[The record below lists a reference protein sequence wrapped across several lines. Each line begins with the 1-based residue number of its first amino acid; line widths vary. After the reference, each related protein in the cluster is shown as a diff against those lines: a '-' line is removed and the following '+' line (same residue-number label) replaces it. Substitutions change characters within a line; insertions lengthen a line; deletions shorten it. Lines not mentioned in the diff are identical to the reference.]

1 MRAEQHTALVRRAVE
16 AIWNRG
22 ELDVADVLFATD
34 YVNHDGLITDL
45 VRGPEAIKV
54 SVALYRTAFPDL
66 QITVNDLTA
75 DRDTVLLHWTAR
87 GTPAVDRS
95 GGAATSTVGTLTG
108 TLTSRLAGGQIVE
121 SWVQWDRDGALT
133 QLAWIIHERVSLARL
148 AA

>member
-1 MRAEQHTALVRRAVE
+1 MVTEHNVACVRHAVE

-22 ELDVADVLFATD
+22 ELDVADVLFAPT
-34 YVNHDGLITDL
+34 YINHDGLITDL

-66 QITVNDLTA
+66 QITVEDLTA
-75 DRDTVLLHWTAR
+75 AGDTVLLHWRAR
-87 GTPAVDRS
+87 GTPVAEPVDGTS
-95 GGAATSTVGTLTG
+95 MAAQGTLRG

-133 QLAWIIHERVSLARL
+133 QLGLL
-148 AA
+148 PPLG

>member
-1 MRAEQHTALVRRAVE
+1 MTEHNVACVRHAVE

-22 ELDVADVLFATD
+22 ELDVADVLFAPT
-34 YVNHDGLITDL
+34 YVNHDGLIPDL

-66 QITVNDLTA
+66 LITVEDLTA
-75 DRDTVLLHWTAR
+75 AGDTVRLHWTAR
-87 GTPAVDRS
+87 GMPAADRA
-95 GGAATSTVGTLTG
+95 GGAPPATAGTLTG

-133 QLAWIIHERVSLARL
+133 QLGLLPSRA
-148 AA
+148 

>member
-1 MRAEQHTALVRRAVE
+1 MTTTHTALVRRAVE

-22 ELDVADVLFATD
+22 ELDVADVLFAAD

-66 QITVNDLTA
+66 QLTVDDLTA
-75 DRDTVLLHWTAR
+75 EGDTVLLHWTAR

-95 GGAATSTVGTLTG
+95 GGARTSTAGTLSG

-133 QLAWIIHERVSLARL
+133 QVGLLPPVGFA
-148 AA
+148 